1 MKKLSIE
8 SDVLIL
14 SFLNKKELNP
24 YDKWSNVV
32 MKSDFVWKQLLINR
46 FNIYKSINFYEEFK
60 WQINLENNRKKYKQ
74 SWTLGCVGKITP
86 LQKPLIRVAKN
97 PYNDFK

>member
-14 SFLNKKELNP
+14 SFLNKKELTP

-32 MKSDFVWKQLLINR
+32 MKSNFVWKQLLINR

-74 SWTLGCVGKITP
+74 NWTLGCVGKITP

>member
-1 MKKLSIE
+1 MKRLSIE

-14 SFLNKKELNP
+14 SFLNKKELKP

-32 MKSDFVWKQLLINR
+32 MKSNFVWKQLLINR

-60 WQINLENNRKKYKQ
+60 WQKNLENNRKKYKQ
-74 SWTLGCVGKITP
+74 KWTLGCVGKITP
-86 LQKPLIRVAKN
+86 LQKPLIRIAKN